1 MKRLLSLLI
10 LAFAANAGAQSTAC
24 YPGALDLVP
33 FTKESKT
40 VSTASVSLTAATY
53 APTDGPRAAAAMI
66 TVGAQPVR
74 VWFDGT
80 DPTSTVGHYFAANT
94 IINVCQNTIALLRAI
109 RDTSATGDAI
119 FSVTYS
125 RPPQ

>member
-1 MKRLLSLLI
+1 MKKLLALLI
-10 LAFAANAGAQSTAC
+10 LAFTVNAEAQTC
-24 YPGALDLVP
+24 YPSALDLIP
-33 FTKESKT
+33 FTKESLT
-40 VSTASVSLTAATY
+40 VGAAAVALTAATY

-80 DPTSTVGHYFAANT
+80 APTATVGHYFAANT
-94 IINVCQNTIALLRAI
+94 IINICQVSIQNLRAI
-109 RDTSATGDAI
+109 RDTTATGDAI